1 MLGHRKE
8 IPVTHLRKMMLEE
21 LQRRNYSER
30 TIRGYLRIV
39 RAFAEHFGKSPDKL
53 GPEEIRQYQ
62 VYLLKER
69 KLTPMGVQTRMSALR
84 FLYVKTLKRHD
95 MLEHLPFPKV
105 PRKLPVV
112 MSQEEVA
119 KVIDAA
125 NNLLQRTILMML
137 YATGVRRSELVRMQV
152 ADVDSERMVIHVRN
166 GKGGHD
172 RDIPLS
178 EKLLEGLRQ
187 YWKWMKPKTWLFPG
201 LAKCGRI
208 DRPMHDKIVWWSVNQ
223 AVQRAGLQ
231 KRITPHTFRHSFATH
246 LLEGGADLRTIQ
258 ILLGHAKLKDTV
270 VYLHLSRRHLQAVV
284 NPLDQLPVSGKSEL
298 TRPPLGIKS
307 RNKGEQKG

>member
-1 MLGHRKE
+1 M
-8 IPVTHLRKMMLEE
+8 THLRNMMLEE
-21 LQRRNYSER
+21 LQRRNYSES

-39 RAFAEHFGKSPDKL
+39 RAFAEHFGESPDKL
-53 GPEEIRQYQ
+53 GPEELRQYQ
-62 VYLLKER
+62 VHLLKE
-69 KLTPMGVQTRMSALR
+69 KKITPLGVQTRMSALR
-84 FLYVKTLKRHD
+84 FLYVKTLKRHE

-125 NNLLQRTILMML
+125 SNLLQRTILMVL
-137 YATGVRRSELVRMQV
+137 YGTGVRRAELARMQV
-152 ADVDSERMVIHVRN
+152 ADVDSQRMVIHVRN

-178 EKLLEGLRQ
+178 EKLLEALRQ

-201 LAKCGRI
+201 LAKGGRV
-208 DRPMHDKIVWWSVNQ
+208 DRPMHEKVVWWSVNQ
-223 AVQRAGLQ
+223 AVQRTGLQ

-246 LLEGGADLRTIQ
+246 LLEAGADLRTIQ
-258 ILLGHAKLKDTV
+258 VLLGHAKLKDTV
-270 VYLHLSRRHLQAVV
+270 IYLHLSRRHLQAIV
-284 NPLDQLPVSGKSEL
+284 NPLDQLPVSGKSGL
-298 TRPPLGIKS
+298 TRPPLGVQG
-307 RNKGEQKG
+307 RNHREKKG

>member
-1 MLGHRKE
+1 M
-8 IPVTHLRKMMLEE
+8 THLRKMMLEE
-21 LQRRNYSER
+21 LQRRNYSES

-39 RAFAEHFGKSPDKL
+39 RAFAEHFGRSPDRL
-53 GPEEIRQYQ
+53 GPEELRQYQ
-62 VYLLKER
+62 VYLLRER
-69 KLTPMGVQTRMSALR
+69 KLTPLGVQTRMSALR
-84 FLYVKTLKRHD
+84 FLYVKTLKRHE

-119 KVIDAA
+119 KVIDSAH
-125 NNLLQRTILMML
+125 NLLQRTILMVL
-137 YATGVRRSELVRMQV
+137 YSTGVRRAELVRMQV
-152 ADVDSERMVIHVRN
+152 VDVDSQRMVIHIRN

-178 EKLLEGLRQ
+178 EKLLEALRQ
-187 YWKWMKPKTWLFPG
+187 YWKWMQPKTWLFPG
-201 LAKCGRI
+201 LAKGGRV

-284 NPLDQLPVSGKSEL
+284 NPLDQLPISGKSDL
-298 TRPPLGIKS
+298 TRPPLGTKG
-307 RNKGEQKG
+307 RNKGEQKR